1 MTKKPPR
8 RQRPTFAAI
17 ADRVRQEVTEE
28 FEAWWAVEKQVI
40 LESARM
46 EYEHAYSLLS
56 KHATALEQE
65 NAQLRE
71 PYSLLSK
78 HATALEQENAQL
90 RAVESSWLKALGSW
104 IRRLWS

>member
-65 NAQLRE
+65 NAELRE
-71 PYSLLSK
+71 
-78 HATALEQENAQL
+78 QL

>member
-65 NAQLRE
+65 NAQLR
-71 PYSLLSK
+71 
-78 HATALEQENAQL
+78 
-90 RAVESSWLKALGSW
+90 AVESSWLKALGSW

>member
-71 PYSLLSK
+71 
-78 HATALEQENAQL
+78 QL

>member
-8 RQRPTFAAI
+8 RQRPTFAEI

-71 PYSLLSK
+71 
-78 HATALEQENAQL
+78 QL